1 MSSIPA
7 PVPDTPADPRYGPE
21 AADLARGIRSRAE
34 QAEPE
39 ITQMMVGIAR
49 LNGATMEQLDQ
60 RLKST
65 DSLTRKIHDT
75 ADSMFGGDLNRAAQ
89 AVDDAVRYTMVVGDG
104 VYVGTLQHI
113 INMFESNKYTLFNKN
128 YWLPGDPYDGM
139 NMKLTKDG
147 VTAELQ
153 MLTPESREAKEQTH
167 GYYETYRDPQ
177 NPVVARK
184 QAWDAMMAIAA
195 KTPRPE
201 AYQTLLDIGSL
212 ELEKPNW

>member
-1 MSSIPA
+1 
-7 PVPDTPADPRYGPE
+7 
-21 AADLARGIRSRAE
+21 
-34 QAEPE
+34 
-39 ITQMMVGIAR
+39 
-49 LNGATMEQLDQ
+49 
-60 RLKST
+60 
-65 DSLTRKIHDT
+65 
-75 ADSMFGGDLNRAAQ
+75 MFGGDLNRAAE

-104 VYVGTLQHI
+104 VYVGTVQHI
-113 INMFESNKYTLFNKN
+113 VNMFESNKYTLFNKN

-177 NPVVARK
+177 NPVSARK

-201 AYQTLLDIGSL
+201 AYQTLLKIGSL